1 MRAQPSISPKSLTR
15 DNMWPFFVL
24 NDQESN
30 KAKDRV
36 QLGMMLIN
44 LTVILLVRFG
54 QAVNIWPKKGRESTQ
69 GCRNRM
75 ITSQ

>member
-1 MRAQPSISPKSLTR
+1 MQVRALSYQKSLTR

-54 QAVNIWPKKGRESTQ
+54 QAVSI
-69 GCRNRM
+69 
-75 ITSQ
+75 

>member
-1 MRAQPSISPKSLTR
+1 
-15 DNMWPFFVL
+15 MWPFFVL

-54 QAVNIWPKKGRESTQ
+54 QAVI
-69 GCRNRM
+69 
-75 ITSQ
+75 I